1 MIIAGNDEDK
11 RSRIWKRTTIISS
24 VLIVVIAVYLLTKMF
39 TSNPLEGTWESEDG
53 AFLLQIRSN
62 GVVFVDMP
70 DISEDGDASLKMS
83 YVLDKDEKTISIH
96 ADDKELTGFLEKSG
110 GQYTMEELK
119 SAVSSVTTTFN
130 YSVDNSQLTLTER
143 EYGEQ
148 MTFTRK

>member
-96 ADDKELTGFLEKSG
+96 ADEKELTGFLEKSG

>member
-70 DISEDGDASLKMS
+70 DISEDGDASLKVS

>member
-70 DISEDGDASLKMS
+70 DISEDGDAGLKMS
-83 YVLDKDEKTISIH
+83 YVLDKEEKTISIH
-96 ADDKELTGFLEKSG
+96 ADDKELTGFLEKSD